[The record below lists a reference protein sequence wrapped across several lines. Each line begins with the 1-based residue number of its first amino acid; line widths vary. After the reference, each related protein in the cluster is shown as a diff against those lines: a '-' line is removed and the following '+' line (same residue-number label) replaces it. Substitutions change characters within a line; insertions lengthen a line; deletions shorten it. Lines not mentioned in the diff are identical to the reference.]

1 MCKSKQGCLAIDAET
16 DPPLPMV
23 IGKMISCS
31 LHFAGS
37 KCPIKYLNLLETIH

>member
-1 MCKSKQGCLAIDAET
+1 MRKSKQCCLAIDAET

-23 IGKMISCS
+23 IEKMISCS

-37 KCPIKYLNLLETIH
+37 VI